1 MSESKTIPAV
11 LETML
16 RPRRLGRI
24 HGTVASIRAEGAK
37 FDAVIWSVFA
47 LVVVGALLVALHVAD
62 TALLARHG
70 IDAEWVIAGSVLVAI
85 AVAAVLWWRWF
96 KWRVHA
102 TVLPDRESVNSRMD
116 RASPP
121 GAILQ
126 ALRHNI
132 EEKA

>member
-11 LETML
+11 LEPML

-47 LVVVGALLVALHVAD
+47 LVVVGTLLVALHLAD
-62 TALLARHG
+62 TAWLAQHD
-70 IDAEWVIAGSVLVAI
+70 ISADWLIAGSVLVAI

-102 TVLPDRESVNSRMD
+102 TILAETE
-116 RASPP
+116 ASS
-121 GAILQ
+121 AEL
-126 ALRHNI
+126 
-132 EEKA
+132 